1 MEKILDKIK
10 KCLAL
15 SASSEPH
22 EAAAAMR
29 QAQALM
35 AKYNVDETIL
45 NRHEVGETKIQS
57 KFSVSQPKVYELKL
71 IQTVC
76 RAFGCTEMWSKSHSN
91 RDNPYGRW
99 IIIGMKSQVQVAE
112 YTISV
117 LLRQM
122 VKGRTKFVSSIS
134 TGHSRK
140 YISTE
145 ANGWCMGW
153 IDAISKTVHDFA
165 NPDGVQNEINR
176 LVESRT
182 GGRVKNVSGK
192 NQGFMGA
199 MAGQEDGKKVSLHR
213 PMNETKHK
221 MLK

>member
-1 MEKILDKIK
+1 MEQILDKIK

-22 EAAAAMR
+22 EAAAALR

-35 AKYNVDETIL
+35 AKYNVDEAIL

-57 KFSVSQPKVYELKL
+57 KFSVSQPKVYEHKL
-71 IQTVC
+71 IKTVC
-76 RAFGCTEMWSKSHSN
+76 RAFGCAEMWEKSHSN
-91 RDNPYGRW
+91 RANPYGRW

-122 VKGRTKFVSSIS
+122 VKGRARFVSSIS
-134 TGHSRK
+134 PGHSRE

-153 IDAISKTVHDFA
+153 VITISKTVHEFA
-165 NPDGVQNEINR
+165 NPEGVQNEIDR
-176 LVESRT
+176 LFESRA
-182 GGRVKNVSGK
+182 GGKVKNMSGR
-192 NQGFMGA
+192 NQGFRGA